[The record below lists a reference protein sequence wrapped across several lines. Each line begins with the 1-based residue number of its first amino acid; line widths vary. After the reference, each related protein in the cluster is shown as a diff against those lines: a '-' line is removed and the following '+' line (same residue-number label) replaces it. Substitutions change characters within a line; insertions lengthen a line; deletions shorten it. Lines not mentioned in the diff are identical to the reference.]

1 MIPLKIINKKKYIM
15 SNVVSWIKFI
25 YPMYNPVIRRFY
37 YLLLNHSKY
46 KIGIIMLSI
55 FLFIIIILYLLN
67 HKNNTQKKFKQNYD
81 NDNKKKNKLC
91 LLTKL
96 NTIINEF
103 IPIDFDSYKSYY
115 SNILGNDFQS
125 IYPKIFSSIKKNFN
139 NMKNKKSKNKV
150 SFDENDISFEI

>member
-55 FLFIIIILYLLN
+55 FLFIIIILYLVN

-81 NDNKKKNKLC
+81 NDN
-91 LLTKL
+91 
-96 NTIINEF
+96 
-103 IPIDFDSYKSYY
+103 
-115 SNILGNDFQS
+115 
-125 IYPKIFSSIKKNFN
+125 
-139 NMKNKKSKNKV
+139 
-150 SFDENDISFEI
+150 